1 MKKLSFLFILL
12 AVLTLSLVSCSKR
25 SNADYT
31 VGILQYVTH
40 SALDSAT
47 RGFKEELEAK
57 LSAQGKTVEFVYR
70 NPEADE
76 TTLTS
81 MASQLVQECDMVL
94 GNATPAAVALKSAA
108 KKQGKDLP
116 ILFTS
121 VTDPVAVS
129 LVESNENPGGN
140 VTGTSDMNPVREQM
154 DLIFEVK
161 SDAKKVGFLYTATE
175 TNSVTQCDMAKDY
188 LKSNKGFT
196 DDMILTRAFNQASDI
211 SASVTYLCDNGVDC
225 IFLPTD
231 NIVASA
237 ISTITK
243 ITNQKGVFL
252 IAGES
257 AMVDAGAT
265 FTYSINYY
273 ELGKITG
280 NMAYE
285 ILNGANPATMAV
297 RSQTTNLEF
306 SYNKSALEAL
316 NLTLTQEF
324 KNKYNIK

>member
-1 MKKLSFLFILL
+1 MKKLYFIFTLL
-12 AVLTLSLVSCSKR
+12 AAFTLTAVSCSKT
-25 SNADYT
+25 SSADYK

-47 RGFKEELEAK
+47 SGFKEELETK
-57 LSAQGKTVEFVYR
+57 LKAQGKTVEFVYR

-81 MASQLVQECDMVL
+81 MASQLVQECNLVL
-94 GNATPAAVALKSAA
+94 GNATPAAVAVKSAA

-121 VTDPVAVS
+121 VTDPVSVS
-129 LVESNENPGGN
+129 LVESNERPGGN

-154 DLIFEVK
+154 DLAFEVK
-161 SDAKKVGFLYTATE
+161 NSTKKIGFLYTATE
-175 TNSVTQCDMAKDY
+175 TNSITQCNMAKEY

-196 DDMILTRAFNQASDI
+196 DDNILTRAFNQASDI

-225 IFLPTD
+225 IYLPTD

-265 FTYSINYY
+265 FTYSINYT

-280 NMAYE
+280 SMAYE
-285 ILNGANPATMAV
+285 ILNGASPATMAV

-306 SYNKSALEAL
+306 SYNKSAVEAL
-316 NLTLTQEF
+316 NLTLTEEF
-324 KNKYNIK
+324 KAKYNIK